1 MTTNLPAQTGL
12 SPDARRWPVISA
24 LGIVQIFA
32 WGSSYYLLAVLAA
45 PIAADTGWPLSWI
58 VGALSIGLL
67 AAGVVSPRV
76 GDAIGQH
83 GGRPILALAC
93 LLFAA
98 GLVILAA
105 APSLWVFVAGWI
117 VLGIGMGAG
126 LYDAAF
132 ATLGGYYGR
141 SARSAITTLTLWGG
155 FASTVCWPLSAL
167 FLEHLGW
174 RGACMAYAGIHLAI
188 CLPLVLLVLPSNGKP
203 RPIGGKDQAPA
214 IKLRDHERRAY
225 LIMTAI
231 VVLAGLG
238 VTIISVHLLTLLQQR
253 GLSLGEA
260 VALGALI
267 GPAQVAGRIGE
278 MASGGRHHPFW
289 TLAAAS
295 VLSAAGVTMLAAG
308 FLIIGLSLILYGAGN
323 GIFSIA
329 KGALPLALFG
339 PSRYAPIMGR
349 LARPSLVAQAAG
361 PTVGAIL
368 LSVGG
373 TDQTLVALAAL
384 AIANL
389 ALVALL
395 WGPIKGE
402 AGSNDKF

>member
-1 MTTNLPAQTGL
+1 MGIRRRM
-12 SPDARRWPVISA
+12 DRARYR
-24 LGIVQIFA
+24 
-32 WGSSYYLLAVLAA
+32 
-45 PIAADTGWPLSWI
+45 
-58 VGALSIGLL
+58 
-67 AAGVVSPRV
+67 
-76 GDAIGQH
+76 H
-83 GGRPILALAC
+83 
-93 LLFAA
+93 
-98 GLVILAA
+98 
-105 APSLWVFVAGWI
+105 
-117 VLGIGMGAG
+117 GAG

-225 LIMTAI
+225 LIMMAI

-278 MASGGRHHPFW
+278 MASGEASSLLDARGRLRPERGRGDDARGRFSHHRPVAHPLRGRQWHLLDRQGCAPARPVRTFP
-289 TLAAAS
+289 LCADHGAACPAQS
-295 VLSAAGVTMLAAG
+295 RRPSCRPNRGCDPAFGRG
-308 FLIIGLSLILYGAGN
+308 HRSNSCGAG
-323 GIFSIA
+323 S
-329 KGALPLALFG
+329 
-339 PSRYAPIMGR
+339 SRHR
-349 LARPSLVAQAAG
+349 QSRPRRAVM
-361 PTVGAIL
+361 
-368 LSVGG
+368 
-373 TDQTLVALAAL
+373 
-384 AIANL
+384 
-389 ALVALL
+389 
-395 WGPIKGE
+395 GPIKGE

>member
-1 MTTNLPAQTGL
+1 MSEGAASANQLLAGP
-12 SPDARRWPVISA
+12 RWPIISA
-24 LGIVQIFA
+24 LGVVQIFA

-45 PIAADTGWPLSWI
+45 PIAVDTGWPLAWI

-67 AAGVVSPRV
+67 AAGIVSPRV

-83 GGRPILALAC
+83 GGRPVLALAC
-93 LLFAA
+93 LLLVA
-98 GLVILAA
+98 GLLILAA
-105 APSLWVFVAGWI
+105 APSLWVFVAGWV
-117 VLGIGMGAG
+117 VLGLGMGAG

-132 ATLGGYYGR
+132 ATLGGYYGH

-167 FLEHLGW
+167 FLEHWGW
-174 RGACMAYAGIHLAI
+174 RGTCVAYAAIHLAI
-188 CLPLVLLVLPSNGKP
+188 CLPLVLLVLPRNGKP
-203 RPIGGKDQAPA
+203 KPAGGKQETPR
-214 IKLRDHERRAY
+214 IELHGHERRAY
-225 LIMTAI
+225 LIMMAI
-231 VVLAGLG
+231 MVLAGLG

-253 GLSLGEA
+253 GLSLAEA

-278 MASGGRHHPFW
+278 MVSGGRHHPFW

-295 VLSAAGVTMLAAG
+295 VLSAAGMILLAAG
-308 FLIIGLSLILYGAGN
+308 FSIIGLSLVLYGAGN

-349 LARPSLVAQAAG
+349 LARPGLVAQAIG

-368 LSVGG
+368 LSVAG
-373 TDQTLVALAAL
+373 TDQTLVVLAAL
-384 AIANL
+384 AVANL

-395 WGPIKGE
+395 WGAVKY
-402 AGSNDKF
+402 DH

>member
-12 SPDARRWPVISA
+12 SSEPSRWPVISA
-24 LGIVQIFA
+24 LGVVQIFA

-67 AAGVVSPRV
+67 AAGIVSPRV
-76 GDAIGQH
+76 GDAINQY
-83 GGRPILALAC
+83 GGRPVLALAC
-93 LLFAA
+93 LLLAA
-98 GLVILAA
+98 GLVIFAA
-105 APSLWVFVAGWI
+105 AQSLWVFVVGWI
-117 VLGIGMGAG
+117 VLGIGMGGG

-174 RGACMAYAGIHLAI
+174 RGACLAYAGIHLTI

-203 RPIGGKDQAPA
+203 RPTGGKLETPPIALQG
-214 IKLRDHERRAY
+214 HERRAY
-225 LIMTAI
+225 LTMMAI

-238 VTIISVHLLTLLQQR
+238 VTIISVHLLTMLQQR
-253 GLSLGEA
+253 GMSLAEA

-267 GPAQVAGRIGE
+267 GPAQVAGRICE

-289 TLAAAS
+289 TLAIAA
-295 VLSAAGVTMLAAG
+295 VLSAAGMTMLAAG
-308 FLIIGLSLILYGAGN
+308 FPIIGLSLILYGAGN

-349 LARPSLVAQAAG
+349 LARPSLVAQAVG

-368 LSVGG
+368 LSVAG
-373 TDQTLVALAAL
+373 TDQTLLALAAL
-384 AIANL
+384 IGANL
-389 ALVALL
+389 ALVVLL
-395 WGPIKGE
+395 WGAVKGKPI
-402 AGSNDKF
+402 AQD

>member
-1 MTTNLPAQTGL
+1 
-12 SPDARRWPVISA
+12 
-24 LGIVQIFA
+24 
-32 WGSSYYLLAVLAA
+32 
-45 PIAADTGWPLSWI
+45 
-58 VGALSIGLL
+58 
-67 AAGVVSPRV
+67 
-76 GDAIGQH
+76 
-83 GGRPILALAC
+83 
-93 LLFAA
+93 
-98 GLVILAA
+98 
-105 APSLWVFVAGWI
+105 
-117 VLGIGMGAG
+117 
-126 LYDAAF
+126 
-132 ATLGGYYGR
+132 
-141 SARSAITTLTLWGG
+141 
-155 FASTVCWPLSAL
+155 
-167 FLEHLGW
+167 
-174 RGACMAYAGIHLAI
+174 MAYAGIHLAI

-203 RPIGGKDQAPA
+203 ELIGGKEQAPA

-225 LIMTAI
+225 LTMMAI

-278 MASGGRHHPFW
+278 MASGGRYHPFW

-295 VLSAAGVTMLAAG
+295 ILSVVGMAMLATG
-308 FLIIGLSLILYGAGN
+308 FPFIGLSLILYGAGN

-339 PSRYAPIMGR
+339 PARYAPIMGR
-349 LARPSLVAQAAG
+349 LARPSLVAQAVG

-368 LSVGG
+368 LSVAG

-384 AIANL
+384 TVANL

-395 WGPIKGE
+395 WGSIKGE
-402 AGSNDKF
+402 VRTRDKF

>member
-1 MTTNLPAQTGL
+1 MTSLPDQTGL

-24 LGIVQIFA
+24 LGVAQIFT

-45 PIAADTGWPLSWI
+45 PIAADTGWTLSWI

-67 AAGVVSPRV
+67 AAGIVSPRV
-76 GDAIGQH
+76 GDAIGQY
-83 GGRPILALAC
+83 GGRPVLAVAC
-93 LLFAA
+93 LLLSA

-105 APSLWVFVAGWI
+105 SPSLWVFVVGWI
-117 VLGIGMGAG
+117 VIGIGMGAG

-167 FLEHLGW
+167 FLEYLGW
-174 RGACMAYAGIHLAI
+174 RGACIAYAGIHLAI
-188 CLPLVLLVLPSNGKP
+188 CLPLVLVVLPRNGKP
-203 RPIGGKDQAPA
+203 KPVGGKQETPR
-214 IKLRDHERRAY
+214 IELYGHERRAY
-225 LIMTAI
+225 RTMMAI
-231 VVLAGLG
+231 TVLAGLG

-253 GLSLGEA
+253 GLSLAEA

-278 MASGGRHHPFW
+278 MANGGRHHPYW

-295 VLSAAGVTMLAAG
+295 VLSAVGVTMLAAG
-308 FLIIGLSLILYGAGN
+308 FPIIGLSLILYGAGN

-349 LARPSLVAQAAG
+349 LARPGLIAQAVG

-368 LSVGG
+368 LSVAG
-373 TDQTLVALAAL
+373 TDQTLVALAAI

-389 ALVALL
+389 VLVVLL
-395 WGPIKGE
+395 WGTMKATPI
-402 AGSNDKF
+402 AQQ

>member
-1 MTTNLPAQTGL
+1 MTNPPTQTGL
-12 SPDARRWPVISA
+12 SPGARKWPVISA
-24 LGIVQIFA
+24 LGVVQIFA
-32 WGSSYYLLAVLAA
+32 WGSSYYLLAVFAA

-58 VGALSIGLL
+58 VGALSLGLL
-67 AAGVVSPRV
+67 AAGIVSPRV
-76 GDAIGQH
+76 GDAIGQY
-83 GGRPILALAC
+83 GGRPVLALAC
-93 LLFAA
+93 LLLAA

-105 APSLWVFVAGWI
+105 SPSLWVFVLGWI
-117 VLGIGMGAG
+117 VLGVGMGAG

-132 ATLGGYYGR
+132 ATLGNYYGR

-174 RGACMAYAGIHLAI
+174 RGGCLAYAGVHLAI
-188 CLPLVLLVLPSNGKP
+188 CLPLVLLVLPSNGKLK
-203 RPIGGKDQAPA
+203 PIGSNNQTLP
-214 IKLRDHERRAY
+214 IELRGDERRAY
-225 LIMTAI
+225 LTMMAI

-278 MASGGRHHPFW
+278 MASGGRYHPFW

-295 VLSAAGVTMLAAG
+295 VLSAIGMTMLAAG
-308 FLIIGLSLILYGAGN
+308 FPIIGLSLILYGAGN

-339 PSRYAPIMGR
+339 PARYAPIIGR
-349 LARPSLVAQAAG
+349 LARPSLVAQAVG

-368 LSVGG
+368 LSVAG

-384 AIANL
+384 AIVNL
-389 ALVALL
+389 ALVMLL
-395 WGPIKGE
+395 WGPVKGKRY
-402 AGSNDKF
+402 A

>member
-1 MTTNLPAQTGL
+1 MTNPPAQPGL
-12 SPDARRWPVISA
+12 SPDARKWPIISA
-24 LGIVQIFA
+24 LGVVQIFT

-76 GDAIGQH
+76 GDAIARH
-83 GGRPILALAC
+83 GGRPVLALAC
-93 LLFAA
+93 LLLA
-98 GLVILAA
+98 GGLFIIAV

-132 ATLGGYYGR
+132 ATLGVYYGR

-167 FLEHLGW
+167 FLEYLGW
-174 RGACMAYAGIHLAI
+174 RGACIAYAAIHLVI
-188 CLPLVLLVLPSNGKP
+188 CLPLVLLILPSNGRPK
-203 RPIGGKDQAPA
+203 PIGGKNETPR
-214 IKLRDHERRAY
+214 IELRDRERQAY
-225 LIMTAI
+225 LIMMAI

-253 GLSLGEA
+253 GLSLAEA

-295 VLSAAGVTMLAAG
+295 ALSAAGMVMLAAD
-308 FLIIGLSLILYGAGN
+308 FPIIGLSLILYGAGN

-349 LARPSLVAQAAG
+349 LARPSLLAQAIG

-368 LSVGG
+368 LSIAG
-373 TDQTLVALAAL
+373 TDLTLMTLAAL
-384 AIANL
+384 AVANL
-389 ALVALL
+389 AFVALL
-395 WGPIKGE
+395 WGSVKENPKAQE
-402 AGSNDKF
+402 

>member
-1 MTTNLPAQTGL
+1 MAPTQPPENQEIAGP
-12 SPDARRWPVISA
+12 RWPIISA
-24 LGIVQIFA
+24 LGVVQIFA

-67 AAGVVSPRV
+67 AAGIVSPYV

-83 GGRPILALAC
+83 GGQPVLALAC
-93 LLFAA
+93 LLLAA
-98 GLVILAA
+98 GLIILAA

-117 VLGIGMGAG
+117 VLGIGMAAG

-132 ATLGGYYGR
+132 AALGGYYGR

-167 FLEHLGW
+167 FLEYFGW
-174 RGACMAYAGIHLAI
+174 RGACVAYAAIHVAI
-188 CLPLVLLVLPSNGKP
+188 CLPLVLLVLPGNGKP
-203 RPIGGKDQAPA
+203 RSIRGKGQTPR
-214 IKLRDHERRAY
+214 IELRDHERRTY
-225 LIMTAI
+225 LTIMA
-231 VVLAGLG
+231 VMVLTGLG

-253 GLSLGEA
+253 GLSLAEA
-260 VALGALI
+260 VTLGALI

-278 MASGGRHHPFW
+278 MASGGKHHPFW

-295 VLSAAGVTMLAAG
+295 VLSAAGMVMLAAG
-308 FLIIGLSLILYGAGN
+308 FSITGLSLILYGAGN
-323 GIFSIA
+323 GVFSIA

-349 LARPSLVAQAAG
+349 LARPSLVAQAIG
-361 PTVGAIL
+361 PTVGAVL
-368 LSVGG
+368 LSAAG
-373 TDQTLVALAAL
+373 TDPTLFVLAAL
-384 AIANL
+384 AVANL
-389 ALVALL
+389 ALVSLL
-395 WGPIKGE
+395 WGSVKGNPV
-402 AGSNDKF
+402 GR

>member
-1 MTTNLPAQTGL
+1 
-12 SPDARRWPVISA
+12 
-24 LGIVQIFA
+24 
-32 WGSSYYLLAVLAA
+32 
-45 PIAADTGWPLSWI
+45 
-58 VGALSIGLL
+58 
-67 AAGVVSPRV
+67 
-76 GDAIGQH
+76 
-83 GGRPILALAC
+83 
-93 LLFAA
+93 
-98 GLVILAA
+98 
-105 APSLWVFVAGWI
+105 
-117 VLGIGMGAG
+117 
-126 LYDAAF
+126 
-132 ATLGGYYGR
+132 
-141 SARSAITTLTLWGG
+141 
-155 FASTVCWPLSAL
+155 
-167 FLEHLGW
+167 
-174 RGACMAYAGIHLAI
+174 MAYAGIHLAI

-203 RPIGGKDQAPA
+203 RPIGGKDRLPA

-225 LIMTAI
+225 LIMMAI

>member
-1 MTTNLPAQTGL
+1 MTNLPAQTDSSSG
-12 SPDARRWPVISA
+12 ARRWPIISV

-45 PIAADTGWPLSWI
+45 PIATDTGWPLSWI

-67 AAGVVSPRV
+67 AAGIVSPRV
-76 GDAIGQH
+76 GDAIGQY
-83 GGRPILALAC
+83 GGRPVLAVAC
-93 LLFAA
+93 LLLAG
-98 GLVILAA
+98 GLVTLAVS
-105 APSLWVFVAGWI
+105 PSLWVFVLGWI
-117 VLGIGMGAG
+117 VLGVGMGAG

-155 FASTVCWPLSAL
+155 FASTVCWPLSAV

-174 RGACMAYAGIHLAI
+174 RGACMAYAAIHLAV
-188 CLPLVLLVLPSNGKP
+188 CLPLVLLVLPSNGRPK
-203 RPIGGKDQAPA
+203 PIGGKSQTPPIA
-214 IKLRDHERRAY
+214 LRDHERRAY
-225 LIMTAI
+225 LTMMAI

-253 GLSLGEA
+253 GLSLAEA

-295 VLSAAGVTMLAAG
+295 LLSAAGMVMLAAG
-308 FLIIGLSLILYGAGN
+308 FPIIGLSLILYGAGN

-349 LARPSLVAQAAG
+349 LARPSLLAQAIG
-361 PTVGAIL
+361 PTVGTIL
-368 LSVGG
+368 LSVAG
-373 TDQTLVALAAL
+373 TDQTLMALAVL
-384 AIANL
+384 AVANL

-395 WGPIKGE
+395 WGPVKGNSIAQE
-402 AGSNDKF
+402 